1 MELEKLEKYLDE
13 TTQIIQDAKLALANE
28 ATSAKYAL
36 VAREHLELLRKALNR
51 ANDND
56 PMMEDFPQV
65 PA

>member
-28 ATSAKYAL
+28 TKSAGYAL
-36 VAREHLELLRKALNR
+36 VARAHLELLRKALNR